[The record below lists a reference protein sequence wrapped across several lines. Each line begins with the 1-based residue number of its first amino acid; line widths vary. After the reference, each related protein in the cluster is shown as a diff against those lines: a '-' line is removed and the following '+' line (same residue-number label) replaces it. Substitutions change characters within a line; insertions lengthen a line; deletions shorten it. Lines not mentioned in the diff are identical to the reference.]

1 MEQKKKS
8 VFETLNAVNVN
19 DNVEKKDNGQAT
31 LTYLSWVWA
40 WTEVKK
46 RYPDASYEVRHW
58 DGRPYLQDDRL
69 GFMVE
74 TSVTID
80 GETLP
85 MWLPVM
91 DSRNKAMR
99 YTPYT
104 YKTRNAEKTVEAAT
118 MYDINTAIM
127 RCLVKNLAIFGL
139 GLYIYAGEDLPEE
152 EANAVKDAAAK
163 LEEEAVAA
171 MMAVKSRDELD
182 ACWREYSVK
191 VNHAMGSPFV
201 VACQRM
207 AEKYPKTDNK

>member
-1 MEQKKKS
+1 MEKKEKPS
-8 VFETLNAVNVN
+8 VFMTLNAVNVN
-19 DNVEKKDNGQAT
+19 ENVEKKDNGQAT

-46 RYPDASYEVRHW
+46 RYPEASYEVRHW

-91 DSRNKAMR
+91 DSKNKAMR
-99 YTPYT
+99 YAPYT
-104 YKTRNAEKTVEAAT
+104 YKTRNGEKTVEAAT

-127 RCLVKNLAIFGL
+127 RCLVKNLAMFGL

-152 EANAVKDAAAK
+152 EAKEEKNAMEKRIEQAC
-163 LEEEAVAA
+163 AA
-171 MMAVKSRDELD
+171 MRAVKSREEFENI
-182 ACWREYSVK
+182 WRMWANK
-191 VNHAMGSPFV
+191 VPHDQGSAF
-201 VACQRM
+201 M
-207 AEKYPKTDNK
+207 AAALEMARQFPKPQ